1 MISFASD
8 SAERRAATGEMPNSQ
23 RGPEPSRWQ
32 RLNLWLHVQ
41 SDALQLAPL
50 GYLQAIAWR
59 ARGLKVRSR
68 NRLSALTGHSRWAYP
83 FWIACRE
90 PQIRSA
96 LDCTRS
102 GDAPT
107 IVPVIDCSGGGTRK
121 LADSLASLP
130 AGAEAIVVGGP
141 PMANVRQV
149 ARIGEVADQLH
160 EAEVWLCPIASGD
173 RLADE
178 ALNAYAAVA
187 GASGSSIVYADDDLL
202 DSSGNRVDPHFKPD
216 WNPELFEHHDF
227 LTGASVIKVHRDE
240 LRGLPEQGWAAALV
254 AERVRSH
261 ANPAHIPM
269 VLHHRLDRPKPAVPA
284 KPPEIET
291 KAQWPTVT
299 AIVPTR
305 NRADLL
311 RKCVEGIRQTR
322 YPRIEIVIVDNESD
336 DPQTVDFLSEL
347 EASGAKVIRAPGP
360 FNYSRLN
367 NEAVGLATG
376 ELLCFLN
383 NDVEMI
389 DPDWLRLLVL
399 QAMRPDIGAAGA
411 MLLYPDRTIQHAGV
425 FTGIGGGAGHGHR
438 YLGMDEPGYFERSHI
453 PQRVSAVTGACL
465 VVAREKFLA
474 VGGFDEENFPVAF
487 NDVDL
492 CLKLNERGWQA
503 FYEPRAKLIHHESK
517 SRGSDRLKGN
527 RGRFARELQ
536 TLKVKWHTDERRDPF
551 HHPQLS
557 SFCEQFLIA
566 I

>member
-8 SAERRAATGEMPNSQ
+8 SAERRAATGAMPNSQ
-23 RGPEPSRWQ
+23 RRPEPSRWQ

-41 SDALQLAPL
+41 SDALHLAPL
-50 GYLQAIAWR
+50 GYLQAIVWR

-107 IVPVIDCSGGGTRK
+107 IVPVIDCSGAGARK

-130 AGAEAIVVGGP
+130 AGAEAIVLGAP

-149 ARIGEVADQLH
+149 ARIGELADQLH

-178 ALNAYAAVA
+178 ALDAYAAVA

-202 DSSGNRVDPHFKPD
+202 DASGNRVDPHFKPD

-240 LRGLPEQGWAAALV
+240 LQGLPEQGWAEALV
-254 AERVRSH
+254 AERVRSQ
-261 ANPAHIPM
+261 ANPVHIPM
-269 VLHHRLDRPKPAVPA
+269 VLHHRLDRPKPVVPA
-284 KPPEIET
+284 KPPEIES

-299 AIVPTR
+299 VIEPTR

-336 DPQTVDFLSEL
+336 DPQTVDFLFEL

-367 NEAVGLATG
+367 NQAVSLATG

-399 QAMRPDIGAAGA
+399 QAARPDIGAAGA